1 MYIRS
6 TPSARDM
13 DCPAWAVAMA
23 SVGSVGLS
31 AYKNRQKM
39 SDRGLYHRKNEQKKH
54 FGHPAAPPGHRQPR
68 GDHPDR
74 HHDGL

>member
-39 SDRGLYHRKNEQKKH
+39 SDSGLYHRKNEQKKH
-54 FGHPAAPPGHRQPR
+54 FGHPV
-68 GDHPDR
+68 
-74 HHDGL
+74 

>member
-6 TPSARDM
+6 TPLARDM

-39 SDRGLYHRKNEQKKH
+39 SDSGLYH
-54 FGHPAAPPGHRQPR
+54 
-68 GDHPDR
+68 
-74 HHDGL
+74 

>member
-39 SDRGLYHRKNEQKKH
+39 SDSGLYPVSYTHLTLPTNREV
-54 FGHPAAPPGHRQPR
+54 
-68 GDHPDR
+68 
-74 HHDGL
+74 